1 MGKRTLLEIVQEV
14 LNDLDSDE
22 VNSINDTVEA
32 LQIANMVRSCY
43 EELSTNRNWP
53 HQKRLMQL
61 DASNS
66 LAKPNYLKLPEA
78 IKELI
83 LFKYEKAKIGD
94 NKLKYEDVKFLY
106 PDEFLSL
113 VQSRDSSKTNV
124 EIITDFEG
132 TQLLILNDKAPEYWT
147 TFDDVWI
154 VCDSYSRDISDT
166 LLKSKTQIICYK
178 QLEFSLIDD
187 FIPDIPSEAFSLLI
201 EEVKSTAFL
210 NLKQMANPKAEQ
222 KAARQQRW
230 LSRKA
235 WKAHGGIRYEFYG
248 RKGNK

>member
-1 MGKRTLLEIVQEV
+1 MSKKTLLEIVQSV

-32 LQIANMVRSCY
+32 MQIAQMTRTCY
-43 EELSTNRNWP
+43 DELSTNRNWP

-61 DASNS
+61 DASNDLS
-66 LAKPNYLKLPEA
+66 KPNYLKIPDEV
-78 IKELI
+78 KELI
-83 LFKYEKAKIGD
+83 LFKYEKAKLGD
-94 NKLKYEDVKFLY
+94 SKLHYEDVKFLY
-106 PDEFLSL
+106 PDEFLCL
-113 VQSRDSSKTNV
+113 IQSRDSSKTNV
-124 EIITDFEG
+124 ETIIDFED
-132 TQLLILNDKAPEYWT
+132 TQLLIVNDKAPEYWT

-154 VCDSYSRDISDT
+154 VCDSYNKDISDT

-178 QLEFSLIDD
+178 QVAFSLIDD
-187 FIPDIPSEAFSLLI
+187 FIPDMPSEAFPLLI

-222 KAARQQRW
+222 KASRQQRW
-230 LSRKA
+230 LARKA
-235 WKAHGGIRYEFYG
+235 WKAHGGIRYDNYG